1 MHLYHEL
8 LTLKIEIILIP
19 GSIWMNLEDVILIE
33 VSKPLKDAQCGQ
45 VIDAESEVVAV
56 ICGEKEE

>member
-1 MHLYHEL
+1 
-8 LTLKIEIILIP
+8 
-19 GSIWMNLEDVILIE
+19 MNLEDVILIE